1 MLGLLENKMPRK
13 IFGFK
18 VRRDQ
23 DAKEKV
29 KLEALWFVVPPCI
42 WGLSIQ

>member
-1 MLGLLENKMPRK
+1 MNLSGILREDCMLGLLENKMPRK

-29 KLEALWFVVPPCI
+29 KLEAL
-42 WGLSIQ
+42 